1 MCVHGCIFV
10 SRDSHLARPASHLWA
25 PPLLLTSPLSSS
37 RLPSRAHVSPLEL
50 TSPLSSSRLEQVGA
64 SMAPMGP
71 SLLLM
76 PLVYP
81 VVERRCER
89 RCKLKRHE

>member
-25 PPLLLTSPLSSS
+25 PPLL
-37 RLPSRAHVSPLEL
+37 L